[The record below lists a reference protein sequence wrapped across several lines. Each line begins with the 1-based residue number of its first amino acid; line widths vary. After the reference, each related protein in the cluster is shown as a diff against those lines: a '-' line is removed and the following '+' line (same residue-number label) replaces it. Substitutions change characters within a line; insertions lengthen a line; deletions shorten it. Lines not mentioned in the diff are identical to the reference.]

1 MKYISAE
8 NQNHQIY
15 ISHTSKI
22 YLFATTPIE
31 NRAVFNMVEFILF
44 FDARSRS
51 GCTAA
56 SQMLLDGNT
65 DLRRNRGDD
74 EACDYMIRE
83 AVRLADER
91 NNPVCNGNPC

>member
-1 MKYISAE
+1 
-8 NQNHQIY
+8 
-15 ISHTSKI
+15 
-22 YLFATTPIE
+22 
-31 NRAVFNMVEFILF
+31 MVEFILF

-51 GCTAA
+51 GCSTA

-65 DLRRNRGDD
+65 DVRRNRGDD

>member
-31 NRAVFNMVEFILF
+31 NRAVFNMEEFILF

-51 GCTAA
+51 GCSTA
-56 SQMLLDGNT
+56 SQMLLGSST
-65 DLRRNRGDD
+65 DSRRNKGND

-83 AVRLADER
+83 AERLAGER
-91 NNPVCNGNPC
+91 NNPVCNDHPC

>member
-1 MKYISAE
+1 MEYISAK

-15 ISHTSKI
+15 ISHKPKI

-51 GCTAA
+51 GCTTA

-74 EACDYMIRE
+74 GACDYMIRE

-91 NNPVCNGNPC
+91 NNPVCNDNPC

>member
-8 NQNHQIY
+8 NQNHKIY

-51 GCTAA
+51 GYTTA

-65 DLRRNRGDD
+65 DLRRNRGGD

>member
-1 MKYISAE
+1 
-8 NQNHQIY
+8 
-15 ISHTSKI
+15 
-22 YLFATTPIE
+22 
-31 NRAVFNMVEFILF
+31 MVEFILF
-44 FDARSRS
+44 FDARSP
-51 GCTAA
+51 TA

-91 NNPVCNGNPC
+91 NNPVCNDNPC

>member
-8 NQNHQIY
+8 SKNHQIY
-15 ISHTSKI
+15 ISYTSKI

-83 AVRLADER
+83 AVRLADEW